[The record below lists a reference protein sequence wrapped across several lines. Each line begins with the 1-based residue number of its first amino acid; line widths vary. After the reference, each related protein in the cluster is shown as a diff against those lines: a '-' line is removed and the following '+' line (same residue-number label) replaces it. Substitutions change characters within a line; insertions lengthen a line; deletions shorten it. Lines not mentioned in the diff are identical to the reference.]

1 MSLGFR
7 ATRAGW
13 WTNGKAFTIHN
24 PKSFNRIIADYGSWD
39 AEKSV
44 SLTDS
49 DVQTFLDGEE
59 NQNTKKETALVIAF
73 LAAGNENRQ
82 LEDLPPADFGRVPK
96 IFLLLL
102 RTT

>member
-1 MSLGFR
+1 M
-7 ATRAGW
+7 
-13 WTNGKAFTIHN
+13 NGKVFIIRN
-24 PKSFNRIIADYGSWD
+24 PRSFKGII

-59 NQNTKKETALVIAF
+59 NQNTKRETALVIAF
-73 LAAGNENRQ
+73 LAAKNENRQ
-82 LEDLPPADFGRVPK
+82 LEDLPQADFSRVPE
-96 IFLLLL
+96 IFLLSV